1 MKTTTRVAR
10 VLTAAAA
17 AVLLAAPAH
26 ADPRVGGDIGVHYDA
41 LGGAGSAL
49 GQPVGGEVR
58 TPDARGAYVEFE
70 RGGIWW
76 SPATGAREVRGEILS
91 AWGRTGWEAGPLG
104 FPTTDETRTP
114 DGRGAYNVF
123 EGGSIYWSP
132 PTAAHGVR
140 GVIRDAYAWAG
151 YEGGVLGFPVTDEV
165 RTPNGRGAY
174 GVFQGGSIY
183 WSPATGAH
191 VLIGAIREAWAARG
205 YENGPLGF
213 PTSSEFD
220 VPGGRR
226 VNFQGGY
233 VEWSAAT
240 GARVNAP
247 VSAPA
252 PSLPP
257 GAPAPSV
264 PAYYPN
270 CAAARAAGAAPL
282 YYGQPGYRPALDGD
296 GDGVACE

>member
-41 LGGAGSAL
+41 LGGAGGAL

-58 TPDARGAYVEFE
+58 TPNARGAYVEFE

-76 SPATGAREVRGEILS
+76 SPATGAREVRGEVLS

-132 PTAAHGVR
+132 PT
-140 GVIRDAYAWAG
+140 
-151 YEGGVLGFPVTDEV
+151 
-165 RTPNGRGAY
+165 
-174 GVFQGGSIY
+174 
-183 WSPATGAH
+183 GAH
-191 VLIGAIREAWAARG
+191 VLIGAIREAWAAQG
-205 YENGPLGF
+205 HENGPLGF

-220 VPGGRR
+220 VPGGKR

-240 GARVNAP
+240 GARVDAP

-252 PSLPP
+252 PWLPP

-282 YYGQPGYRPALDGD
+282 YFGQPGYRPALDGD